1 MACDSYIQK
10 ISSFLSRLKEIK
22 EVYNLS
28 MRQKRLTLNVKRKRL
43 EARRRIFSGDGVVGG
58 KEGNS
63 GGGVAG

>member
-43 EARRRIFSGDGVVGG
+43 EARKRIFSAANGIAGA
-58 KEGNS
+58 KEG
-63 GGGVAG
+63 